1 MTTVVPEKPGSQ
13 AQLGNQGV
21 SVPLRQVEAELS
33 RQMKALQGADE
44 TPVQRACMSNL
55 VIFCDRSDHA
65 EEVAVQVP
73 QIVAA
78 HRARVLLVV
87 GETGSEPGSQAELG
101 NQGVAASVLV
111 RRMQAG
117 RNNHSF
123 SEQVTLHASGG
134 AIGKLPFAVRAL
146 LIGDLPINLWWRSPQ
161 PPPLAGPPLYELAEN
176 AQQII
181 YDSLGWVEPTRAV
194 AATFSWLQQF
204 EQGLRGGRWRV
215 ASDLNWRR
223 LKYWRRVINQEFDD
237 AVAPG
242 AVTSATE
249 LLVEHGPHAV
259 VQAWE
264 LVSWLTSQL
273 GWQVQAGK
281 VQQGLEIA
289 WQFQAPH
296 GLVRVRI
303 RRLPEGAS
311 EVLLLRMQCQLAGTP
326 GAVVIR
332 PEEGRRLVVV
342 QEGVSAAPR
351 TTNIQPQSPAEL
363 LGRQLSDRDRDPV
376 FTQSM
381 AVAQELAKSVREG

>member
-1 MTTVVPEKPGSQ
+1 M
-13 AQLGNQGV
+13 
-21 SVPLRQVEAELS
+21 
-33 RQMKALQGADE
+33 
-44 TPVQRACMSNL
+44 
-55 VIFCDRSDHA
+55 
-65 EEVAVQVP
+65 
-73 QIVAA
+73 
-78 HRARVLLVV
+78 
-87 GETGSEPGSQAELG
+87 
-101 NQGVAASVLV
+101 
-111 RRMQAG
+111 
-117 RNNHSF
+117 
-123 SEQVTLHASGG
+123 
-134 AIGKLPFAVRAL
+134 
-146 LIGDLPINLWWRSPQ
+146 
-161 PPPLAGPPLYELAEN
+161 AEN

-296 GLVRVRI
+296 GFVRVRI
-303 RRLPEGAS
+303 RRLPVGAS
-311 EVLLLRMQCQLAGTP
+311 EVLLLRMQCQLAGAP

-332 PEEGRRLVVV
+332 PEAHLGVFPLRSDALDGLLDPARRATVHHDRRPLLGEKRRDGETNSRRRAGDQCLLVRQLQIHRRL
-342 QEGVSAAPR
+342 P
-351 TTNIQPQSPAEL
+351 
-363 LGRQLSDRDRDPV
+363 
-376 FTQSM
+376 FW
-381 AVAQELAKSVREG
+381 